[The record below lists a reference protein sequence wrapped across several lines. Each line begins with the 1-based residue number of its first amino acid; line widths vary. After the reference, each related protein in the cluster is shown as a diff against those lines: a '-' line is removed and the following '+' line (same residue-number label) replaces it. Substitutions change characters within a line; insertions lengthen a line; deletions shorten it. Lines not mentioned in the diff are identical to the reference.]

1 VSVRI
6 GVDVGGTFTDIVC
19 FDEDRSFLTLLKV
32 PSTPDEPNRAVVD
45 GTLRILKESNLS
57 ASRVA
62 FFIHGT
68 TVATNAV
75 LEGKGAQVAL
85 LVTKGFR
92 DVLYIMRQDRP
103 RLYDYFQ
110 QRPEPL
116 VPRRLRFEIP
126 ERMLHTGE
134 RYLPLDREATRPILQ
149 GLKAQGIADVAVC
162 LLHSYANPAH
172 ELELGKMIMEEIV
185 GARVSLS
192 SDILAEFKEFER
204 MSTTVINAYVMPVV
218 GQYLGSLEDGVRSL
232 GIASGLHMMQSNGGI
247 MSAQTA
253 RRRCVHTVL
262 SGPAAGALS
271 GMVIGEQVGIRDLIS
286 IDVGG
291 TSADVSMVY
300 GGRLNFAEETEIGGR
315 IVKIPSIEV
324 HTVGAGGGSVAWI
337 DAGGALQVGPQ
348 SAGANPGPACYGKGG
363 EQPTVTDA
371 NLVLGRLNAAYFLGG
386 EIAVDVQR
394 AHKAIQ
400 DKIAG
405 PLGLT
410 PVRAAEGIIRV
421 INSVMAKAIRR
432 LSVEK
437 GYDPREFTLVS
448 FGGAGPLHAA
458 ELAADLQIPR
468 ILVPP
473 APGVSSAMGLITA
486 DFRHDYVRSV
496 LWKTNLSDVSQLT
509 KVCAELRAAAADQ
522 MSKER
527 VESSSVDF
535 VASLDMRYLGQGFSL
550 NIRFRLEELGK
561 LQNLDTLVQKF
572 HEAHFFTYGY
582 SDQRALTEIVN
593 VRLAAIG
600 RLPRADFTR
609 LGRGENDARRAE
621 KGTREI
627 YIVGEFQKV
636 RVYERSKLGADS
648 LIQGPAVVEQVDSTT
663 LVLPDQRAATDEF
676 GNLMLEAGG

>member
-1 VSVRI
+1 MAVRI

-19 FDEDRSFLTLLKV
+19 FDEDKSFLTLLKV
-32 PSTPDEPNRAVVD
+32 PSTPNEPNRAVVD
-45 GTLRILKESNLS
+45 GTLRILKESNLQ

-126 ERMLHTGE
+126 ERMLHTGGQ
-134 RYLPLDREATRPILQ
+134 YLPLDRVATRSILQ
-149 GLKAQGIADVAVC
+149 GLKAQGIRDVAVC

-172 ELELGKMIMEEIV
+172 EVELGKMILEEIA

-204 MSTTVINAYVMPVV
+204 MSTTVINAYVMPLV
-218 GQYLGSLEDGVRSL
+218 GQYVCSLEDGVRSL

-271 GMVIGEQVGIRDLIS
+271 GMAIGEQVGIRDLIS

-324 HTVGAGGGSVAWI
+324 RTVGAGGGSVAWI
-337 DAGGALQVGPQ
+337 DPGGALQVGPQ

-386 EIAVDVQR
+386 EIPVDVER
-394 AHKAIQ
+394 ARKAIQ
-400 DKIAG
+400 DKIAD

-410 PVRAAEGIIRV
+410 PVRAAEGIVRV
-421 INSVMAKAIRR
+421 INAVMAKAIRR

-437 GYDPREFTLVS
+437 GYDPREFTLIS

-496 LWKTNLSDVSQLT
+496 LWKTNLSDVAQLSE
-509 KVCAELRAAAADQ
+509 VCADLRAAAAAQ
-522 MSKER
+522 MSKEQ
-527 VESSSVDF
+527 VENGF
-535 VASLDMRYLGQGFSL
+535 VQFVPSLDMRYFGQGFSL
-550 NIRFRLEELGK
+550 NIHFTLEELGK
-561 LQNLDTLVQKF
+561 LQNLDGLVRKF
-572 HEAHFFTYGY
+572 HETHFFTYGY
-582 SDQRALTEIVN
+582 SDERALTEIVN

-600 RLPRADFTR
+600 RLPRAAFPR
-609 LGRGENDARRAE
+609 LRRGEKDASRAE

-627 YIVGEFQKV
+627 CIDGEFQQV

-648 LIQGPAVVEQVDSTT
+648 LIQGPAIVEQVDSTT
-663 LVLPDQRAATDEF
+663 LVLPSQRAVTDEF
-676 GNLMLEAGG
+676 DNLMLEAAG